1 MAGELL
7 TSILP
12 RPYTGIVPY
21 LSPSSFL
28 TVTDFEKSSLASNSW
43 LDLPTGDMHKKG
55 RKRCDP
61 DVVFR
66 VFGDFSDHEPSEVRA
81 AMLSYISEDFNYF
94 RDMSWLNLNM
104 HKKKLSQWL
113 DAMRNHNTPADELA
127 TFALS
132 RLYNRHGVIYTKNR
146 TWCTIGTSKPL
157 SEMDVYL
164 SCDVRLVQMGP
175 RNFVSLIKK
184 PSSCMPVMQFERLE
198 NIYEGGYYNNTSVPS
213 PPFKDKQLP
222 DEKIPTSELE
232 TNNIYVDSPEDIM
245 KEKVEYCALHGCKT
259 SASDKIITDGDLD
272 RLHTTGINFPTA
284 IAVCKPSNESKLNDF
299 NPLEESEPNL
309 DLYMSNQNKDIGEST
324 NESNS
329 TMKKVITRKCVVK
342 VRNLKQE
349 EIDFLCGPKLL
360 PSCRTVSNLLEV
372 ETPPRTEI
380 IAPTK
385 TAKETVVS
393 TSEHGIIIT
402 PSNDIKDGVL
412 LEPKQ
417 KLRPRRKAASAV
429 TYPISITEETD
440 GESTDEYTPNS
451 AKTVTK
457 PDSKRMPSA
466 SRIAAQKRKHKTP
479 KPHSR
484 PPKSL
489 KSAAKKETQEPPKPN
504 PTNQR
509 KGNLH
514 IKTVTL
520 PKRIK
525 LRSFKCPSCEHRA
538 QSEKERNQHHKTVH
552 GVLKCAV
559 CEDTFDTPSGLHRH
573 KYKHTNLN
581 FICETCGDKFPFSSQ
596 LKDHRIK
603 HLTGKGHTCFAKN
616 CGKSF
621 KNNSSLVRHLQTHSG
636 KTFKCPK
643 QGCDY
648 STQAERNLKS
658 HLILHTD
665 THNYSCENCGQA
677 FKYHTQMSRHVDNK
691 VCYK

>member
-12 RPYTGIVPY
+12 RPYTGIVSY

-28 TVTDFEKSSLASNSW
+28 TVKDFENSSLASNNW
-43 LDLPTGDMHKKG
+43 LDLPTGDKHKKG

-94 RDMSWLNLNM
+94 RDVSWLNLNM
-104 HKKKLSQWL
+104 HKKKLSQWM
-113 DAMRNHNTPADELA
+113 DDMRDQNTPADELA

-132 RLYNRHGVIYTKNR
+132 RLYKRHSVIYTKNR

-184 PSSCMPVMQFERLE
+184 PISCMPVMQFERLE
-198 NIYEGGYYNNTSVPS
+198 NIYEGGYYNDTSVPS
-213 PPFKDKQLP
+213 PPFKDKKLS

-232 TNNIYVDSPEDIM
+232 TNNIYVDSPEDHTN
-245 KEKVEYCALHGCKT
+245 EKVEYCALHGCKT
-259 SASDKIITDGDLD
+259 SASDTITTCGDLD
-272 RLHTTGINFPTA
+272 RSHTTGINFPTA

-309 DLYMSNQNKDIGEST
+309 DLYMSNQNKDIGESI

-349 EIDFLCGPKLL
+349 EINFLCGPKLL

-372 ETPPRTEI
+372 ENPPRTES
-380 IAPTK
+380 IAPT
-385 TAKETVVS
+385 ETPIEAVAS
-393 TSEHGIIIT
+393 TSEHGTVST
-402 PSNDIKDGVL
+402 PANDLKDGVL
-412 LEPKQ
+412 LEPNR

-429 TYPISITEETD
+429 TYPISRTEETD
-440 GESTDEYTPNS
+440 GESTDEYTPNP
-451 AKTVTK
+451 AKTGTK
-457 PDSKRMPSA
+457 LDSKKMPSV
-466 SRIAAQKRKHKTP
+466 SRIAAQKRKHDTP

-489 KSAAKKETQEPPKPN
+489 EPAAKKETTEPPKPN
-504 PTNQR
+504 PINQR

-514 IKTVTL
+514 IKIVTL
-520 PKRIK
+520 PTRIK
-525 LRSFKCPSCEHRA
+525 LRSFKCPS
-538 QSEKERNQHHKTVH
+538 
-552 GVLKCAV
+552 
-559 CEDTFDTPSGLHRH
+559 
-573 KYKHTNLN
+573 
-581 FICETCGDKFPFSSQ
+581 
-596 LKDHRIK
+596 
-603 HLTGKGHTCFAKN
+603 
-616 CGKSF
+616 
-621 KNNSSLVRHLQTHSG
+621 
-636 KTFKCPK
+636 
-643 QGCDY
+643 
-648 STQAERNLKS
+648 
-658 HLILHTD
+658 
-665 THNYSCENCGQA
+665 
-677 FKYHTQMSRHVDNK
+677 
-691 VCYK
+691 

>member
-1 MAGELL
+1 MAVSTSTSMADELL

-28 TVTDFEKSSLASNSW
+28 TVNEFEKSSLASNSW

-55 RKRCDP
+55 RKSCDP

-94 RDMSWLNLNM
+94 RDVSWLNLNM

-113 DAMRNHNTPADELA
+113 DDMRNQNTPADELA
-127 TFALS
+127 TFTLS
-132 RLYNRHGVIYTKNR
+132 RLYKRHSVIYTKNR

-164 SCDVRLVQMGP
+164 SCDVRLMQMGP

-184 PSSCMPVMQFERLE
+184 PSSCMPVLQFERLE
-198 NIYEGGYYNNTSVPS
+198 NIYEGGYYNDTSVPS
-213 PPFKDKQLP
+213 PPFKVKQLS
-222 DEKIPTSELE
+222 DEKIPTSELQ
-232 TNNIYVDSPEDIM
+232 TNNIYVDSPEDNM

-272 RLHTTGINFPTA
+272 RSHTTGINFPTA
-284 IAVCKPSNESKLNDF
+284 IAVCKPSNESELNDF

-309 DLYMSNQNKDIGEST
+309 DLYMSNQNKDIGESI

-372 ETPPRTEI
+372 ETPPRTES
-380 IAPTK
+380 IAPTV
-385 TAKETVVS
+385 TPKEKVAS
-393 TSEHGIIIT
+393 TSEHGIVTT
-402 PSNDIKDGVL
+402 PPNDIKDSVL
-412 LEPKQ
+412 LEPKH
-417 KLRPRRKAASAV
+417 KLRPRCKAASAV

-457 PDSKRMPSA
+457 LDSKKMPSA
-466 SRIAAQKRKHKTP
+466 SRIAAQKRKHDTP

-484 PPKSL
+484 PPKSME
-489 KSAAKKETQEPPKPN
+489 SAAKKETQEPPKPN
-504 PTNQR
+504 PTKQR
-509 KGNLH
+509 KGNLS

-525 LRSFKCPSCEHRA
+525 LRSFKCPSCDHRA
-538 QSEKERNQHHKTVH
+538 RSEKERNQHHKTVH

-559 CEDTFDTPSGLHRH
+559 CEDTFDTPSG
-573 KYKHTNLN
+573 T
-581 FICETCGDKFPFSSQ
+581 T
-596 LKDHRIK
+596 
-603 HLTGKGHTCFAKN
+603 
-616 CGKSF
+616 
-621 KNNSSLVRHLQTHSG
+621 QT
-636 KTFKCPK
+636 
-643 QGCDY
+643 Q
-648 STQAERNLKS
+648 
-658 HLILHTD
+658 I
-665 THNYSCENCGQA
+665 
-677 FKYHTQMSRHVDNK
+677 
-691 VCYK
+691 